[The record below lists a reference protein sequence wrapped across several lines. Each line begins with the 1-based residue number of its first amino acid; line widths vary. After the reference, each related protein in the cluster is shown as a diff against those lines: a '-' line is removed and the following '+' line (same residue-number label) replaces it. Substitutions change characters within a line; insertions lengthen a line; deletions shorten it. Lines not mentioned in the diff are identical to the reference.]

1 MKRRDE
7 VAVGALLIVAL
18 VLGLGGT
25 LWIARGGLS
34 RGYEMYA
41 KFPWGAGLKQGQ
53 PVLLAGVNIGFVSDV
68 DLVPDGTLLV
78 KMTIKK
84 DYKIPINST
93 ATVEANGIFGDQLIA
108 LTPVRATTKFLPEQD
123 TIPTGVSAPGVN
135 DILAKGDSITVDV
148 KALTKTL
155 RSEMVDSGGI
165 RQVRRAL
172 NDLTGLMA
180 QLTSIVGEQSKQL
193 TTTQVQLRR
202 TLAMVDSAKV
212 DSTLVNVRAASAN
225 LERLSRAVD
234 STRTQ
239 VNTLLNKASSGNG
252 SLALLLNDRTTY
264 DRVNGL
270 LSQVDS
276 LVADLKKNPKKYIN
290 LRVF

>member
-7 VAVGALLIVAL
+7 VVVGALLVVTL

-53 PVLLAGVNIGFVSDV
+53 PVLLAGVNIGFVSNV

-78 KMTIKK
+78 VMSIKK
-84 DYKIPINST
+84 DYRIPINSK

-108 LTPVRATTKFLPEQD
+108 LTPLRATTQYLPEKD
-123 TIPTGVSAPGVN
+123 TIPTGVGSPGIG
-135 DILAKGDSITVDV
+135 DLLSKGDSITVDV
-148 KALTKTL
+148 KALTANL
-155 RSEMVDSGGI
+155 RTEMVDSGGI
-165 RQVRRAL
+165 KQVRHAIG
-172 NDLTGLMA
+172 DLTKLMA

-193 TTTQVQLRR
+193 TTQVQLRR
-202 TLAMVDSAKV
+202 TLAAVDSGKI
-212 DSTLVNVRAASAN
+212 DSTLTNFRTTSAN
-225 LERLSRAVD
+225 LEKLTRSLD
-234 STRTQ
+234 TTRTQ
-239 VNTLLNKASSGNG
+239 VNALITKASTGNG
-252 SLALLLNDRTTY
+252 SLALLLNDRTTF

-270 LSQVDS
+270 LGQLDS
-276 LVADLKKNPKKYIN
+276 LVADIKKNPKKYIN